1 MHLQV
6 GDNLHGVVQ
15 GGRIVLVPCNCLWR
29 HVPSMI
35 PEIKLPAFA
44 EAFFP
49 VDLIPERDHVLENSQ
64 RPEQG

>member
-15 GGRIVLVPCNCLWR
+15 GGRIVLVPCNCPYK
-29 HVPSMI
+29 HVPAML
-35 PEIKLPAFA
+35 PEIKLPEFA

-49 VDLIPERDHVLENSQ
+49 MELYPTEKKGE
-64 RPEQG
+64 